1 VPLVLRGL
9 LYLKVEV
16 NMKKEYEL
24 MLDYEEEIEEVDGL
38 NSLERV
44 WLDTGDGIVQ
54 LPDELIPY
62 LQESDILGI
71 A

>member
-1 VPLVLRGL
+1 
-9 LYLKVEV
+9 
-16 NMKKEYEL
+16 MKKEHEL